1 MANPV
6 CEVLLTEDRLEEPA
20 SAQSIV
26 DLDSGAV
33 VDFRGVVRS
42 MENEREI
49 EGIEYEA
56 HKAMAEHQC
65 RLLAERA
72 AEKFGLV
79 RVLLYHRVGFV
90 GAGECSLL
98 VRVSSRHRAKAFEGS
113 RWIVDELKRC
123 MPIWK
128 HPKFKIDNRPA
139 KGRASIPKA
148 SRAVSA
154 V

>member
-1 MANPV
+1 M
-6 CEVLLTEDRLEEPA
+6 EE
-20 SAQSIV
+20 
-26 DLDSGAV
+26 G
-33 VDFRGVVRS
+33 
-42 MENEREI
+42 REI

-65 RLLAERA
+65 RAIVKSA
-72 AEKFGLV
+72 AVKFEPT
-79 RVLLYHRVGFV
+79 RVLIHHRIGFV
-90 GAGECSLL
+90 PAGECSLF
-98 VRVSSRHRAKAFEGS
+98 VRVSSQHRAKAFEAS

-123 MPIWK
+123 VPIWK

-139 KGRASIPKA
+139 KGRASLPKA